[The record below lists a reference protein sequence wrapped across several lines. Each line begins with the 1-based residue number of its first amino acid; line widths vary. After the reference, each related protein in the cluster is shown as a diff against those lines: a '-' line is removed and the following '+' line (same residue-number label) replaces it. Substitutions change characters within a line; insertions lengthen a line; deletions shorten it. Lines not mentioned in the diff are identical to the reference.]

1 MEQPADG
8 DREQGTASS
17 HTDLQIEYQIML
29 AEYSALRTEID
40 RRANVQWNVYALQ
53 LASAGAI
60 SSLSISAASNVALL
74 LIIPLSSYM
83 LGNRYIL
90 HDFHIKLIQ
99 RYVRESL
106 SGRLRGKLEW
116 ERWKKE
122 ELFSGVGDR
131 RRFSVTGWN
140 LIHPTRLA
148 FQGVAI
154 LALAAVPFSAA
165 HTWWTKPPHW
175 SLILGF
181 AMIWTLGAASTW
193 LLHRSFNLSQN
204 A

>member
-1 MEQPADG
+1 MEQPSEGA
-8 DREQGTASS
+8 REQGVPHA
-17 HTDLQIEYQIML
+17 DLQIEYQIML

-60 SSLSISAASNVALL
+60 SSLAISAASNVALL
-74 LIIPLSSYM
+74 LIIPLASYM
-83 LGNRYIL
+83 LGSRYIL
-90 HDFHIKLIQ
+90 HDFHIKPVH

-106 SGRLRGKLEW
+106 SDRLRGKLQW
-116 ERWKKE
+116 EHWKE
-122 ELFSGVGDR
+122 REFSEARDRPLFRVA
-131 RRFSVTGWN
+131 GWN
-140 LIHPTRLA
+140 VAHPTRLA

-154 LALAAVPFSAA
+154 LALVAVLLSAA
-165 HTWWTKPPHW
+165 NTWWTRHPHW

-181 AMIWTLGAASTW
+181 AVIWILGAAVTCR
-193 LLHRSFNLSQN
+193 LHRSFNRSTN